1 VDTVN
6 NGLNTNLYWQPE
18 KTGVSDGSNQT
29 LSQEDF
35 FSLLTE
41 QLANQD
47 PTKPVDNDQMV
58 AQMTSFTMADGIEQ
72 LNDKF
77 SDFATSMTSNQA
89 LQASSLIGQEVLLQG
104 DIGYI
109 SAEGQNVSG
118 VVIADQ
124 SVQNLE
130 ITIENETGEIIK
142 SINVGTQAA
151 GNIEFNWDG
160 TDANGNNMPVG
171 NYVVRAQGNVAG
183 ESIVLPTAI
192 NRHVDSVSLAASSQ
206 GIILNLDGDVSVT
219 LNDVFQ
225 HSVKWRLSSTKR
237 LRYNSKQHC

>member
-1 VDTVN
+1 VETVN
-6 NGLNTNLYWQPE
+6 NGLNTNLYWKPE

-29 LSQEDF
+29 LTQEDF

-124 SVQNLE
+124 SVQGLE
-130 ITIENETGEIIK
+130 ITIERENGEIIK
-142 SINVGTQAA
+142 SINAGTQAA
-151 GNIEFNWDG
+151 GNVEFNWDG

-219 LNDVFQ
+219 LKDVIQ
-225 HSVKWRLSSTKR
+225 IGG
-237 LRYNSKQHC
+237 

>member
-1 VDTVN
+1 MDTVN
-6 NGLNTNLYWQPE
+6 NGLNSKLYWQEETTP
-18 KTGVSDGSNQT
+18 VADDSNQK

-72 LNDKF
+72 LNTKF

-89 LQASSLIGQEVLLQG
+89 LQASSLIGQQVLLQG
-104 DIGYI
+104 DVAYMNG
-109 SAEGQNVSG
+109 SGQGVSG
-118 VVIADQ
+118 VVINQ
-124 SVQNLE
+124 ETVQELE
-130 ITIENETGEIIK
+130 ITIQTEAGEIVRT
-142 SINVGTQAA
+142 INAGTKGA

-160 TDANGNNMPVG
+160 TDANGNQMPPG
-171 NYVVRAQGNVAG
+171 NYVVQAQGKVGG
-183 ESIVLPTAI
+183 ESQIIPTAV

-206 GIILNLDGDVSVT
+206 GIILNLNGNVSVT
-219 LNDVFQ
+219 LDDVIQ
-225 HSVKWRLSSTKR
+225 IGG
-237 LRYNSKQHC
+237 

>member
-1 VDTVN
+1 VETVN

-18 KTGVSDGSNQT
+18 TTEVSDGSNQT

-89 LQASSLIGQEVLLQG
+89 LQASSLIGQKVLLQG

-118 VVIADQ
+118 VVIAEQ
-124 SVQNLE
+124 SVQELE

-142 SINVGTQAA
+142 SISVGTQAA

-183 ESIVLPTAI
+183 ESVVLPTAI

-219 LNDVFQ
+219 LKDVIQ
-225 HSVKWRLSSTKR
+225 IGG
-237 LRYNSKQHC
+237 

>member
-18 KTGVSDGSNQT
+18 KTAVSDGSNQT
-29 LSQEDF
+29 LSQKDF

-89 LQASSLIGQEVLLQG
+89 LQASSLIGQKVLLQG
-104 DIGYI
+104 DIGYM
-109 SAEGQNVSG
+109 SSEGQNVSG
-118 VVIADQ
+118 VVIANQ
-124 SVQNLE
+124 SVQGLE

-142 SINVGTQAA
+142 SINVGTQPA

-192 NRHVDSVSLAASSQ
+192 NRHVDSVSLAASNQ

-219 LNDVFQ
+219 LNDVIQ
-225 HSVKWRLSSTKR
+225 IGG
-237 LRYNSKQHC
+237 

>member
-1 VDTVN
+1 VDTVT
-6 NGLNTNLYWQPE
+6 NGLNSSLYWQPE
-18 KTGVSDGSNQT
+18 TVPEADGSNQT

-89 LQASSLIGQEVLLQG
+89 LQASSLNGQEVLLQG

-109 SAEGQNVSG
+109 SAEGQGVDG
-118 VVIADQ
+118 VVISEQ
-124 SVQNLE
+124 SVQNLN
-130 ITIENETGEIIK
+130 ITIENEVGEIIK
-142 SINVGTQAA
+142 TINAGTQAA
-151 GNIEFNWDG
+151 GNVEFTWDG
-160 TDANGNNMPVG
+160 TDANGNTMPVG

-183 ESIVLPTAI
+183 EPISLPTAI
-192 NRHVDSVSLAASSQ
+192 NRHVDSVSLAASNQ
-206 GIILNLDGDVSVT
+206 GIILNLDGNVSVT
-219 LNDVFQ
+219 LSDVIQ
-225 HSVKWRLSSTKR
+225 IGG
-237 LRYNSKQHC
+237 

>member
-1 VDTVN
+1 MDTVN
-6 NGLNTNLYWQPE
+6 NCLNSSLYWQPE
-18 KTGVSDGSNQT
+18 TNKVADNSNQT

-72 LNDKF
+72 LNTKF

-104 DIGYI
+104 DIGHV
-109 SAEGQNVSG
+109 SSEGKGISG
-118 VVIADQ
+118 VVIAE
-124 SVQNLE
+124 QNVRSLE
-130 ITIENETGEIIK
+130 ITIENEIGELVKTINAGSQTGG
-142 SINVGTQAA
+142 NV
-151 GNIEFNWDG
+151 EFNWDG
-160 TDANGNNMPVG
+160 TDASGNTMPVG
-171 NYVVRAQGNVAG
+171 NYLVRAQGDVGG

-219 LNDVFQ
+219 LKDVIQ
-225 HSVKWRLSSTKR
+225 IGG
-237 LRYNSKQHC
+237 